1 MTGAISL
8 ESVAGRLGT
17 QLTSSLGTSC
27 ECKEALH
34 FEGLD
39 RVTNRSSAFGEAPLL
54 EATGRLECR
63 ELTTQERLSAR
74 TLEIAASQVGVMEQ
88 PLGSDRGPQVDL
100 YLASVELGPGYF
112 WCMAFVHW
120 CFCEAADALG
130 VENPF
135 PRTANCIEAW
145 RRTALRRRLSRNAAL
160 DDPSL
165 VRPGMVFILDKG
177 NGSGHTGFV
186 KETSNLTLTTIEGN
200 TNPKGGGRGIGVF
213 ELSRRHISDAD
224 LVGFLDFT
232 RL

>member
-1 MTGAISL
+1 M
-8 ESVAGRLGT
+8 
-17 QLTSSLGTSC
+17 
-27 ECKEALH
+27 
-34 FEGLD
+34 
-39 RVTNRSSAFGEAPLL
+39 L

-63 ELTTQERLSAR
+63 EPTMRGRVSALA
-74 TLEIAASQVGVMEQ
+74 LEIAISQVGVMEQ

-120 CFCEAADALG
+120 CFREAAGALG

-135 PRTANCIEAW
+135 PCTANCLEAW
-145 RRTALRRRLSRNAAL
+145 RRTDPRRRLGRDAAL

-177 NGSGHTGFV
+177 SGSGHTGFV
-186 KETSNLTLTTIEGN
+186 KETSDLMLTTVEGN

-213 ELSRRHISDAD
+213 ELSRRRISDPD
-224 LVGFLDFT
+224 LVGFLDLT
-232 RL
+232 GL